1 MQIDFTQLY
10 RRIRF
15 GARRLWLTYGVF
27 WVGAILVGL
36 IAVAYAKLVDGAFAL
51 FNLAASYS
59 SWLPLLIT
67 PAVGVAAV
75 WLTRRYFPGS
85 EGSGIPQVI
94 ATIKSS
100 ESDRRDALL
109 SLRVMMGKIAVSTL
123 GMLGGYTIGR
133 EGPSVHIGAAVMYT
147 MRRAYP
153 RSSSRIDRQFIVA
166 GGAAG
171 LAAAFNTPLA
181 GVIFAFEEI
190 NKNFEQRT
198 SGTLITAIL
207 FAGVVA
213 LGLAGDYNYFG
224 RIQVPQEYPPDLVI
238 AVLCIALVTGISG
251 GVFGWLML
259 NVVRWMPARL
269 RALRTNHPYRFALLC
284 GVVLAVIGVTS
295 GGITFGSGYR
305 EAQALLSDQES
316 VSIWYAPLKA
326 AALLISYLIGM
337 PGGIFAPTLSIGAG
351 VGQIVSMAFPDVA
364 LSALIALAMVGYLAA
379 VTQAPITSF
388 VIMMEMTDGHAMV
401 IALMATAVIASSL
414 SKAMTPP
421 LYESLARA
429 YLGPLPEPAR

>member
-1 MQIDFTQLY
+1 MALDFTRLV
-10 RRIRF
+10 RRARVTT
-15 GARRLWLTYGVF
+15 RRLWLTYGVF

-36 IAVAYAKLVDGAFAL
+36 VAVAYAKLIDGAFAL
-51 FNLAASYS
+51 FNLAVSYS
-59 SWLPLLIT
+59 MWLPLLIT

-94 ATIKSS
+94 ATVKSS
-100 ESDRRDALL
+100 ESSRRDALL
-109 SLRVMMGKIAVSTL
+109 SLRVMVGKIAASTL

-213 LGLAGDYNYFG
+213 LALAGDYNYFG

-238 AVLCIALVTGISG
+238 AVLCTALVTGISG
-251 GVFGWLML
+251 GMFGWLML
-259 NVVRWMPARL
+259 NVTRWVPARL
-269 RALRTNHPYRFALLC
+269 RALRSDHPYRFALLC
-284 GVVLAVIGVTS
+284 GVVLAVIGIAS

-305 EAQALLSDQES
+305 EAQALLSDQD
-316 VSIWYAPLKA
+316 VSTLYAPLKA
-326 AALLISYLIGM
+326 AALLVSYLVGM

-351 VGQIVSMAFPDVA
+351 IGQVVSMAFPDVA

-379 VTQAPITSF
+379 VTQAPI
-388 VIMMEMTDGHAMV
+388 
-401 IALMATAVIASSL
+401 
-414 SKAMTPP
+414 
-421 LYESLARA
+421 ARKST
-429 YLGPLPEPAR
+429 R